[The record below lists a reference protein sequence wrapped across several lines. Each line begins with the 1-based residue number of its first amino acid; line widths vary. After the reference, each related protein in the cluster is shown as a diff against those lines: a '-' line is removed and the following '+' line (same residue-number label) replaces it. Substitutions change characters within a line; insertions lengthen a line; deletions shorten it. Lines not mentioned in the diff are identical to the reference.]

1 MKFIVVWTK
10 FFFFSM
16 ICSSDRSCFPWTLNI
31 KDLSCYTIQ
40 NGSKMECLK
49 PCSLN
54 ATIGLSTKNSK
65 PDEDSLS
72 KDNSSMSTTSMSKN
86 DISSLGVCVH
96 VDMTPVFISTCEL
109 QVQNSFVLRSVCL
122 VFFFWIHTI
131 QYVSYFVIFTVNI
144 SGLFVC

>member
-1 MKFIVVWTK
+1 
-10 FFFFSM
+10 M

-122 VFFFWIHTI
+122 VFFFLNSYYSIRFIFCNIHCEYFRFI
-131 QYVSYFVIFTVNI
+131 CLLASYMVSWK
-144 SGLFVC
+144 